1 MNAPAVDPQRPQANE
16 SQRAFLANLRH
27 ELRTPLNAV
36 IGYSEMMLEDIP
48 ADTDGLD
55 ELHGDLQRVIDAGR
69 RLITLVNK
77 VLDPAR
83 IETGELD
90 LTRQEFVINLRH
102 ELRNPINAIISY
114 SEVILENAP
123 TQLAPDVERVVAAA
137 RRFQELLNG
146 VVSYADWYGTDVPP
160 TRLEADSAN
169 LINDVVTTL
178 RVMDNDREKT
188 MQPRSGGNLLVVDDN
203 EDNRD
208 VLARY
213 LQRLGHVVL
222 RAENGL
228 RALEMLRVEPCDLI
242 LLDIMMPEMNGYQM
256 LEHLKADTRLRDIPV
271 IMISAL
277 DEMDN
282 VVRCIEMGAEDYLT
296 KPFNATLLRARVQ
309 ACLDKKLLHDQE
321 AAMLASQRMAELGT
335 LVAGIAHELNSPLQV
350 ITGQSKSLL
359 SRLQSEGQVDQERL
373 TRGLTSIN
381 RNGWRSAEII
391 RALLT
396 YARASTGDTD
406 AFDLND
412 IVRDTLLLTE
422 HQLKNFSNINI
433 ITEFGNDLPPL
444 YCNRNQI
451 TQMLINLL
459 TNARDAIKDG
469 GDITIRTSL
478 DPETR
483 RLVIQ
488 VSDTGCGIPEPV
500 LDKIFNPFFTT
511 KPLGQGTGLGLSTV
525 IGIVRAHGGEIKVLS
540 KPGEGTTFS
549 VLLPEN
555 PPPDLETNPRGPGR
569 FDDSVF
575 N

>member
-1 MNAPAVDPQRPQANE
+1 MNAPAADPQRSQANE

-36 IGYSEMMLEDIP
+36 IGYSEMMLEDTP
-48 ADTDGLD
+48 VSANGLD
-55 ELHGDLQRVIDAGR
+55 ELRGDLQRIIDAGR
-69 RLITLVNK
+69 RLIILVNK

-83 IETGELD
+83 IETGDMD

-114 SEVILENAP
+114 SEVVLENAP
-123 TQLAPDVERVVAAA
+123 TSLAPDVERVVAAA

-146 VVSYADWYGTDVPP
+146 VVSYADWYGADVPP
-160 TRLEADSAN
+160 TRSDADSAN

-213 LQRLGHVVL
+213 LQRLGHVVV

-228 RALEMLRVEPCDLI
+228 RALETLRQEPCDLI

-256 LEHLKADTRLRDIPV
+256 LEHLKADSRLRDIPV

-309 ACLDKKLLHDQE
+309 SCLDKKLLHDQE

-359 SRLQSEGQVDQERL
+359 SRLQGEGQVEQERL
-373 TRGLTSIN
+373 VRALTSIN

-396 YARASTGDTD
+396 YSRAATGDTA

-433 ITEFGNDLPPL
+433 ITEFGDDLPSL

-459 TNARDAIKDG
+459 TNARDAIKEG
-469 GDITIRTSL
+469 GDITIRTS
-478 DPETR
+478 DDTETR
-483 RLVIQ
+483 RVVLQ

-540 KPGEGTTFS
+540 KPGEGTTFT

-555 PPPDLETNPRGPGR
+555 PPSDLDMNPKGPGR